1 MVVHTYGD
9 TKCLKS
15 IKTRGTE
22 NLVDHCI
29 LWYSCSFLS
38 PEGIAGA
45 TIDVTCADDHE
56 HLELV
61 FVELSMLRAAAFPEV
76 LDDYSEVDRKS
87 HLVNMQVD
95 KHDLVIVD
103 GYLTQ
108 KMS

>member
-1 MVVHTYGD
+1 M
-9 TKCLKS
+9 
-15 IKTRGTE
+15 
-22 NLVDHCI
+22 
-29 LWYSCSFLS
+29 
-38 PEGIAGA
+38 
-45 TIDVTCADDHE
+45 
-56 HLELV
+56 